1 MTKMDLSKFKKP
13 TTNYLK
19 EKPAGEIS
27 AENELSVK
35 KTSAIKKEKTKKSEK
50 IGRPIIGEEPL
61 SIPVTVNF
69 TQTEIEKL
77 KKSAGIAALSTY
89 VRHIVKKSGVIGL

>member
-1 MTKMDLSKFKKP
+1 MDLSKFKKP

-19 EKPAGEIS
+19 PAE
-27 AENELSVK
+27 EVSVGKEVSGK
-35 KTSAIKKEKTKKSEK
+35 KTNPIKKDTVKKSEK

-69 TQTEIEKL
+69 TQTEIEEL

-89 VRHIVKKSGVIGL
+89 VRHIVKKSGSIG